1 MAIFRTERLFARAFK
16 AWEVAAHQ
24 MKKLGKSQAEI
35 DKVVGEMKSKAQALN
50 QRGRNLAGNVKST
63 QGQINTLNKNQA
75 QLTDLMQQQS
85 AATQKYNNT
94 TGVMSRITGKRRAA
108 GKEVQNL
115 SDKIT
120 QATQKNGTLEQ
131 MSAQRNNLNQMLET
145 DKQALETFRNS
156 NRGVSVNKQA
166 DSMIEGN
173 QTFFQKRRQRR
184 GELKQQMTAKRRAA
198 RSKAAQAEHHGQ
210 GDTAINDLIRREE
223 ELGRTGEFTQTR
235 GQKKGIAR
243 SETTLAGK
251 QPQTQAVPGGT
262 TTAAATPPPANTP
275 PATPPPA
282 TGAQA
287 PAAGG
292 QQVPPTTGGTTT
304 GQNKGSWWSRLTGAQ
319 KGGII
324 GGGSLLGGA
333 GLTAGLMGGG
343 GGTAATVAG
352 VASAPT
358 LAAGY
363 YYANKPREA
372 AFSKIRLRHVHR
384 R

>member
-1 MAIFRTERLFARAFK
+1 MAIFRTERLFARAIESWK
-16 AWEVAAHQ
+16 VVAHR

-50 QRGRNLAGNVKST
+50 QRGRTLAGNVRST
-63 QGQINTLNKNQA
+63 QGQINTLNRNQA

-85 AATQKYNNT
+85 TATQKYNNT

-184 GELKQQMTAKRRAA
+184 GELKQQMTAKKRAA
-198 RSKAAQAEHHGQ
+198 RSKAAQAEHNGN
-210 GDTAINDLIRREE
+210 GDTAINDLIRKE
-223 ELGRTGEFTQTR
+223 ELGRTGKFTQVR

-292 QQVPPTTGGTTT
+292 QQTVTTGGTTT
-304 GQNKGSWWSRLTGAQ
+304 GQGNGSWWSRLTGAQ

-363 YYANKPREA
+363 YYANKPKEA
-372 AFSKIRLRHVHR
+372 AFSKIRLKHVHR
-384 R
+384 G

>member
-1 MAIFRTERLFARAFK
+1 
-16 AWEVAAHQ
+16 
-24 MKKLGKSQAEI
+24 MKKLGKSQSEI
-35 DKVVGEMKSKAQALN
+35 DKVVAEMKSQAQALN
-50 QRGRNLAGNVKST
+50 QRGRNLAGNVRST
-63 QGQINTLNKNQA
+63 QGKINTLNKNQA

-184 GELKQQMTAKRRAA
+184 GELKQQMTAKKRAA
-198 RSKAAQAEHHGQ
+198 RSRAAQAEHHGQ

-223 ELGRTGEFTQTR
+223 ELGRTGEFTQVR
-235 GQKKGIAR
+235 GQKKGVAR

-251 QPQTQAVPGGT
+251 QPQTQAAPGGA

-275 PATPPPA
+275 PATTP
-282 TGAQA
+282 

-372 AFSKIRLRHVHR
+372 AFSKIRLKHVR
-384 R
+384 RR